1 MSVALVAA
9 VILTLAVKPQAP
21 AADRLVAHPLQGK

>member
-9 VILTLAVKPQAP
+9 VILTLAVKPQQP
-21 AADRLVAHPLQGK
+21 ASAKLVANPVQGK